1 MQLSQQIFNCT
12 EAPDLQLQL
21 DSDAGNRNF
30 VAKKLAGSASPGPG
44 RERGGAAAAR
54 RLRNGAEGQRVDL
67 GGAGGRRGPVQFRR
81 LPGPARAT
89 HTHTHMAAAE
99 PGPEAEARGEAE
111 AAAPE
116 VAQEAEAEAEAE
128 AAKPLEPEVAQE
140 AVRQVEFYF
149 SDENLPTCVGPALAA
164 PRPALQRRAAVDADA
179 AAPPRRDKFLMKQ
192 VAKSKAGWVHLGVIA
207 KFNKMKAL
215 LKQNRDL
222 RALAD
227 ALRASEELV
236 VSDDSNAVRRA
247 KPLPE
252 TFLPEVQAR
261 TVLVENLPEATRTVA
276 GVQELCERAGPVKM
290 VRLSHDGAARG
301 VQQDVPAAMAMHL
314 NVSHKFHAVVEF
326 AELAGAEAAV
336 KELTDNTNWRTG
348 LRVKPLL
355 RKDAFAK
362 YFKQQQ
368 QQAAAGEEAGEGGG
382 GEGKPQ
388 PAAEPSADGADVVDN
403 DAGGFQK
410 VGKGRRK
417 KKDYAAWAAATP
429 QFRSAAQEAE
439 GGTDPSTGEY
449 KAGTPTLSAVGK
461 VGRAGQPAMPDG
473 TRGFAMGRGRRL
485 RGPLPHFP
493 EPPPPPAL
501 GDAGEA

>member
-1 MQLSQQIFNCT
+1 
-12 EAPDLQLQL
+12 
-21 DSDAGNRNF
+21 
-30 VAKKLAGSASPGPG
+30 
-44 RERGGAAAAR
+44 
-54 RLRNGAEGQRVDL
+54 
-67 GGAGGRRGPVQFRR
+67 
-81 LPGPARAT
+81 
-89 HTHTHMAAAE
+89 MAAAE

-116 VAQEAEAEAEAE
+116 VAQEAEAEVEAE

-192 VAKSKAGWVHLGVIA
+192 VAKSKVGWVHLGVIA

-276 GVQELCERAGPVKM
+276 GVQEMCERAGPVKM

-326 AELAGAEAAV
+326 TELAGAEAAV

-368 QQAAAGEEAGEGGG
+368 QQQQQAAAGEEAGEGGG
-382 GEGKPQ
+382 GEGKPK
-388 PAAEPSADGADVVDN
+388 PAAEPSADGADVADN